1 MEASVFFSNRATT
14 MNHSTATL
22 EAINLT
28 KKYGSF
34 KALDN
39 LNLKIE
45 GAKCVGFLGPNGAGK
60 TTTLKLFTDLIHPS
74 SGQALI
80 NGFDVH
86 IDKKRALASVAALVE
101 TPEIYPS
108 ITPREALRII
118 AQQRG
123 VPASMR
129 EKKIEEALHEVHME
143 EWADKRVGKFS
154 KGMKQRISVAST
166 LLNDPEIILL
176 DEPTSGLDPRGMNEV
191 RELVK
196 KLKKRKRLIFMSSHL
211 LAEVMEVCD
220 EAALIDHGKLLTYD
234 SIPNLTA
241 KNLGGSVVEIGF
253 ANSVGT
259 NHVIK
264 TVESVKGVLSVE
276 RINDR
281 NLRLKITG
289 GSDVQAR
296 IFSEL
301 GALKIGINSFK
312 LSNTALEDVYLSL
325 VKETVR

>member
-1 MEASVFFSNRATT
+1 

-28 KKYGSF
+28 KKYSSF

-80 NGFDVH
+80 DGFDVH
-86 IDKKRALASVAALVE
+86 TNKKRALASVAALIE

-108 ITPREALRII
+108 LTPREALRMI
-118 AQQRG
+118 AEQRG
-123 VPASMR
+123 VPTSIR
-129 EKKIEEALHEVHME
+129 EKKIVEALHEVHME
-143 EWADKRVGKFS
+143 EWSDKRVGKFS
-154 KGMKQRISVAST
+154 KGMKQRISIAST

-191 RELVK
+191 REIVK
-196 KLKKRKRLIFMSSHL
+196 NLKKRKRLIFMSSHL
-211 LAEVMEVCD
+211 LPEVMEVCD
-220 EAALIDHGKLLTYD
+220 EVALIDHGKLLTYD
-234 SIPNLTA
+234 TISNLTA

-253 ANSVGT
+253 VNSIGN

-264 TVESVKGVLSVE
+264 TIESVQGIISVD
-276 RINDR
+276 RIDDR
-281 NLRLKITG
+281 NVRLTITG
-289 GSDVQAR
+289 GADVQAR
-296 IFSEL
+296 IFSDL

-312 LSNTALEDVYLSL
+312 ASTTALEDVYLSL
-325 VKETVR
+325 VKETD